1 VCVYACVC
9 VCCVCVRVCVYAC
22 VCVFVCVRAS
32 VEPQEGFNTYVDK
45 FYAHI
50 TATGAACVLL
60 AAWGYKR

>member
-1 VCVYACVC
+1 M
-9 VCCVCVRVCVYAC
+9 RVCVYVVC
-22 VCVFVCVRAS
+22 VYECVCMRVCVFVCVRAS

>member
-1 VCVYACVC
+1 
-9 VCCVCVRVCVYAC
+9 VCVYAC